1 MFIKYTPIISI
12 ICTLIT
18 SLIAF
23 FSYRNNLRNKN
34 KTDIVERVKSDT
46 LISTKLD
53 MVITGTAEVKSEIK
67 NLNNRFDQISERVAI
82 CEESM
87 KQAHGRIDKIEFRL
101 VRGDDYEKNN

>member
-1 MFIKYTPIISI
+1 MYIDYFFN
-12 ICTLIT
+12 C
-18 SLIAF
+18 F

-82 CEESM
+82 CEESIALNM
-87 KQAHGRIDKIEFRL
+87 KYNSLQFYLKK
-101 VRGDDYEKNN
+101 V